1 MSTPVLELQGIS
13 KSFGS
18 VEVLHDVGLI
28 LNAGRVHSLAGENGA
43 GKSTVAKIIGGV
55 YRPNEGHILRDGRP
69 VHFDDPLASRA
80 EGIAVVH
87 QHPALFPDLTVAE
100 NVFIGQQP
108 RRQGRIDWRG
118 MMARSHELLARLGVD
133 IDAATPVRELG
144 VPERQAIEVA
154 RALAIDARVLVLDE
168 PTSALSGKEVT
179 RLFDLVGR
187 LAAEGVAILFITHF
201 IEEIMTFSHDVTVLR
216 SGRHVITD
224 ETKNFTPESIVRNM
238 IGAKLDSF
246 FPKQEVEIGGPVL
259 EVRGLSGAGFVKDVS
274 FEVRQGEILGF
285 FGLVGAGRS
294 EIASMLFG
302 SVRPDAGTISM
313 EGHEIAVRS
322 PREAIR
328 NGISLVPEDRHRQGL
343 VLPFPIRANETLPV
357 LPVFSGLFGRID
369 TAREQNAAAE
379 YAKQMRVVASGIEQI
394 TGTLSGGN
402 QQKVL
407 LAKWLMPNPKLLILD
422 NPTRGID
429 VGAKAEIHR
438 TISHLAAT
446 GMSILMISDDAA
458 ELMGMADRILVFR
471 GGRISATANR
481 GSFDRE
487 KLLLAA
493 AHIQQPVHQA
503 AGAAHA

>member
-1 MSTPVLELQGIS
+1 MTTPVLELQGIS
-13 KSFGS
+13 KRFGP
-18 VEVLHDVGLI
+18 VEVLHDVGLA
-28 LNAGRVHSLAGENGA
+28 LHAGRVHSLAGENGA
-43 GKSTVAKIIGGV
+43 GKSTVVKIIGGV
-55 YRPNEGHILRDGRP
+55 YHPDEGRILREGRP
-69 VHFDDPLASRA
+69 VRFDDPLDSRA

-108 RRQGRIDWRG
+108 RRFGKIDWRG
-118 MMARSHELLARLGVD
+118 MMARSRELLARLGVD
-133 IDAATPVRELG
+133 FDVATPVRELG

-168 PTSALSGKEVT
+168 PTSALSGKEVA
-179 RLFDLVGR
+179 RLFDLVRR
-187 LAAEGVAILFITHF
+187 LAAEGVAVLFITHF
-201 IEEIMTFSHDVTVLR
+201 IEEIMSFSDDVTVLR
-216 SGRHVITD
+216 SGQHVITD
-224 ETKNFTPESIVRNM
+224 ETRNFTPETIVRSM

-246 FPKQEVEIGGPVL
+246 FPKEEVEIGDPVL

-274 FEVRQGEILGF
+274 FEIRQGEILGF

-313 EGHEIAVRS
+313 EGREIAVRS

-328 NGISLVPEDRHRQGL
+328 NRISLVPEDRHRQGL

-357 LPVFSGLFGRID
+357 LPGFSGLFGRID
-369 TAREQNAAAE
+369 TARERSVAAD
-379 YAKQMRVVASGIEQI
+379 YAKRMRVVASGIEQV

-429 VGAKAEIHR
+429 VGAKSEIHR
-438 TISHLAAT
+438 TISHLR
-446 GMSILMISDDAA
+446 LDRDVHSDDFRRR
-458 ELMGMADRILVFR
+458 GRAD
-471 GGRISATANR
+471 GH
-481 GSFDRE
+481 DRSHPRLSRRPHLRDRHPR
-487 KLLLAA
+487 LL
-493 AHIQQPVHQA
+493 
-503 AGAAHA
+503 